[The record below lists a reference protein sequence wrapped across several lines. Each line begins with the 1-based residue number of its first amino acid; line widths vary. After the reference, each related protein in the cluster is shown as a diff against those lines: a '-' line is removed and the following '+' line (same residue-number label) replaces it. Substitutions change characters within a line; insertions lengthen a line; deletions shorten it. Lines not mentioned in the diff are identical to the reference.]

1 MKLHFFG
8 ACRTTTGSKYLLE
21 INGQR
26 LLLECGLFQG
36 RRRKTIEY
44 NSTLPFVAASVD
56 AVLLS
61 HAHIDHSGLLP
72 VLTRQGFAGPIYATE
87 ATVDLARVMLL
98 DSAHIQEQDAAFVS
112 KKHAKRGLPPVA
124 PLYTVADAS
133 RTLHQLRPVPYGRAT
148 PIVEGVQARWLD
160 AGHILGSAM
169 IVLDL
174 EERGRRLRLAFSG
187 DVGRGRN
194 NILRDP
200 EHPRDVDV
208 LLIESTYG
216 NRTHEPL
223 ADVRDRL
230 CHVIQQAHAEN
241 GKIIIPAFAVDRTQ
255 QLLYVLRQLVESGC
269 IPPLPVY
276 VDSPLAREATAVF
289 QRHPECFNPA
299 FAHAMRSGQN
309 PFVGD
314 HLTFIGSVE
323 QSMALNELTGAAII
337 ISASGMAEAGRVR
350 HHIKNNIGDPRNLIL
365 IVGWCAPHTLGS
377 HLASGHTTVTIFG
390 EEYRVRARVETIN
403 AFSGHADREELRT
416 WAADVT
422 GSLREIYVIHG
433 EQPASEA
440 LAETLQAVHP
450 QARVVVP
457 VFGDVV
463 ELSAA

>member
-21 INGQR
+21 VNGCR

-36 RRRKTIEY
+36 RRRKTLEY
-44 NSTLPFVAASVD
+44 NSTLPFSATEVD
-56 AVLLS
+56 VVVLS

-72 VLTRQGFAGPIYATE
+72 VLTRQGYGGPIYATE

-98 DSAHIQEQDAAFVS
+98 DSAQIQEQDAAFVS

-124 PLYTVADAS
+124 PLYTVADAA
-133 RTLHQLRPVPYGRAT
+133 RTLHQLQPVPYGKAIT
-148 PIVEGVQARWLD
+148 VAEGVQVRWLD

-169 IVLDL
+169 VILDL

-187 DVGRGRN
+187 DIGRGRN

-208 LLIESTYG
+208 LMMESTYG
-216 NRTHEPL
+216 NRTHEAL
-223 ADVRDRL
+223 DDVRERVCRL
-230 CHVIQQAHAEN
+230 IQRAHDER

-255 QLLYVLRQLVESGC
+255 QLLYVIRQLIESGC
-269 IPPLPVY
+269 IPALPTF

-299 FAHAMRSGQN
+299 FAHAMREGRN

-314 HLTFIGSVE
+314 HLMFTQSVE
-323 QSMALNELTGAAII
+323 ESMALNDLPGPAII
-337 ISASGMAEAGRVR
+337 ISASGMAEAGRIR
-350 HHIKNNIGDPRNLIL
+350 HHIRNNIGDPRNLIL

-403 AFSGHADREELRT
+403 AFSGHADRDELRA
-416 WAADVT
+416 WAANVT
-422 GSLREIYVIHG
+422 GSLRRIYLIHG
-433 EQPASEA
+433 EEAAAEA
-440 LAETLQAVHP
+440 LAESVREVHP
-450 QARVVVP
+450 QAEVGVP
-457 VFGDVV
+457 SFGDSV
-463 ELSAA
+463 ELAAG

>member
-21 INGQR
+21 INGHR
-26 LLLECGLFQG
+26 LLLECGMFQG

-44 NSTLPFVAASVD
+44 NSALPFDAATVD

-72 VLTRQGFAGPIYATE
+72 VLTRQGFHGPIYATE

-98 DSAHIQEQDAAFVS
+98 DSAQIQEQDAAFVS
-112 KKHAKRGLPPVA
+112 KKHLKRGLPPVS
-124 PLYTVADAS
+124 PLYTIADAE
-133 RTLHQLRPVPYGRAT
+133 RTLRQLQPVAYGHA
-148 PIVEGVQARWLD
+148 IEVAEGVHARWLD

-169 IVLDL
+169 IILDL
-174 EERGRRLRLAFSG
+174 EESGRRLRLAFSG
-187 DVGRGRN
+187 DIGRGRN

-216 NRTHEPL
+216 NRNHEPL
-223 ADVRDRL
+223 EDVQERL
-230 CHVIQQAHAEN
+230 CQMIQRAHAER

-255 QLLYVLRQLVESGC
+255 QLLYVLHQLVESRC
-269 IPPLPVY
+269 IPALPVF
-276 VDSPLAREATAVF
+276 VDSPMAREATAVF
-289 QRHPECFNPA
+289 QRHPECFNPS
-299 FAHAMRSGQN
+299 FAHAMREGKN
-309 PFVGD
+309 PFSGD

-323 QSMALNELTGAAII
+323 ESMALNDHDGPAII
-337 ISASGMAEAGRVR
+337 ISASGMAEAGRIR

-377 HLASGHTTVTIFG
+377 HLASGHSTVTIFG

-403 AFSGHADREELRT
+403 AFSGHADSTELRA
-416 WAADVT
+416 WAGGIT
-422 GSLREIYVIHG
+422 GTLRNIYVVHG
-433 EQPASEA
+433 ELPASEA
-440 LAETLQAVHP
+440 LAESLRTLYPQAV
-450 QARVVVP
+450 VNVP
-457 VFGDVV
+457 SFGDAV
-463 ELSAA
+463 ELPAT